1 MCIHVGMK
9 QAYKMTISEQAPYG
23 TQRKYDAF
31 GGKKKQKNKKQLH
44 SKMEKFQDEC
54 DNSI

>member
-1 MCIHVGMK
+1 
-9 QAYKMTISEQAPYG
+9 MTISEQAPYG

-31 GGKKKQKNKKQLH
+31 GGKKNNKKKKQLH
-44 SKMEKFQDEC
+44 SKMEKFQDEY